1 MGEYEDFVKSIPKG
15 ERVPEPFTSLDNR
28 LDFLGPKIVSINQK
42 LSGIESAIGSIGGLA
57 MPVKIEQLSFSFNLL
72 AGAGV
77 TLAEFAPFSGHIKE
91 VSIHWPD
98 GCDGLLDIRV
108 CHGTVQFCPDEGFL
122 ALNEATPTYRFNE
135 PVVDHEEIW
144 VEMGNADAFPHRVT
158 VSVTLEGAA

>member
-57 MPVKIEQLSFSFNLL
+57 MPVKIEQLSF
-72 AGAGV
+72 
-77 TLAEFAPFSGHIKE
+77 
-91 VSIHWPD
+91 
-98 GCDGLLDIRV
+98 
-108 CHGTVQFCPDEGFL
+108 
-122 ALNEATPTYRFNE
+122 
-135 PVVDHEEIW
+135 
-144 VEMGNADAFPHRVT
+144 T